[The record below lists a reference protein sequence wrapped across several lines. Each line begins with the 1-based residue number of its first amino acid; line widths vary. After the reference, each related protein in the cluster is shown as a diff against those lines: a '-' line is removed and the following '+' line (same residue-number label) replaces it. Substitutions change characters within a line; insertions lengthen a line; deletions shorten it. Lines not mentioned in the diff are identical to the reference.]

1 MADIVKPGD
10 GVIFMKVGTH
20 ASESLDDILAR
31 KQKEIDV
38 AGVSFWG
45 YGGPTCH
52 PLLAVRPFVQEMESE
67 GHTIYL
73 VMQKMD
79 SRHFAEPKAAEQ
91 YSDDGVTWNDV
102 PAGVVVRG
110 SRYAL
115 AIESLEAHDED
126 LNYDALHVGVGRS
139 LGRPAREYIR
149 GHVDKACLVMD
160 RETPLTGAPLHI
172 DLVAKLK
179 APYAVLLR

>member
-1 MADIVKPGD
+1 MPSIASPGD

-20 ASESLDDILAR
+20 AAESLEDILER
-31 KQKEIDV
+31 KQREIDV

-52 PLLAVRPFVQEMESE
+52 PLLHVRPFVEQLQSE

-79 SRHFAEPKAAEQ
+79 SRHFAEPKPAEQ
-91 YSDDGVTWNDV
+91 YSDDGVTWNDI
-102 PAGVVVRG
+102 PDGVVVRG

-115 AIESLEAHDED
+115 ALESLTPHSED
-126 LNYDALHVGVGRS
+126 MNFDAMHVGVGRS
-139 LGRPAREYIR
+139 LGRSARDYIKGR
-149 GHVDKACLVMD
+149 VDKACFVV
-160 RETPLTGAPLHI
+160 EQAGEPTGPPLHI

-179 APYAVLLR
+179 EPYAVLLR